1 METIKAVEM
10 IRKIRDSQYQVTK
23 NMTNEE
29 LIEYFR
35 KKAKSANDEAL
46 NFINRRRKIN
56 N

>member
-29 LIEYFR
+29 PIEYFR
-35 KKAKSANDEAL
+35 EKAKSANDEAL
-46 NFINRRRKIN
+46 TVLSNQKLNK
-56 N
+56 